1 MFFHLWQEQA
11 RHFYFFISV
20 PNSLDCV
27 TRFLPAL
34 LLRPLNVACNTENRK
49 YHMHGKSWCERME
62 VEREKKFLISK
73 LKSLKLLLSA
83 SNESFANWSLL
94 NWSFKRI
101 VFFVG
106 GGVNLIKWVIFI
118 VGSEFCILLIIKKF
132 KNDRWKSHDFLQNVS
147 SFFLYLQ

>member
-1 MFFHLWQEQA
+1 
-11 RHFYFFISV
+11 
-20 PNSLDCV
+20 
-27 TRFLPAL
+27 
-34 LLRPLNVACNTENRK
+34 
-49 YHMHGKSWCERME
+49 ME

-132 KNDRWKSHDFLQNVS
+132 KNDRWKSHDFPQDVS
-147 SFFLYLQ
+147 SFFYICNSHTCEMMMPKKALKIEKSHAIN